1 VPGAIDLLAPKKV
14 ALVASNPATS
24 PTTGWPVGFWWAE
37 LTHPYWEFL
46 ERGFEVGVYSPDG
59 GELQGDKL
67 SDPRDASGYSADDLI
82 SLGFIN
88 SPDHRRL
95 VEQSKPI
102 AEIDVDDHDA
112 ILFIG
117 GQGPMVTFYDDE
129 RVHGVAAAFYDAGKV
144 TCVICHATC
153 LLLKARRADRNLI
166 VEGRT
171 WTGFANSEEDYAD
184 EVVGRPIQPFR
195 IEDQAKRLAGT
206 NFIVS
211 SRFKSHCVRDANLIT
226 GQQQFSGREAAQLV
240 IDAVGR

>member
-1 VPGAIDLLAPKKV
+1 MPGAIDLLAPKKV

-46 ERGFEVGVYSPDG
+46 ERGFDVGVYSPDG

-67 SDPRDASGYSADDLI
+67 SDPRDAGGYSADDLI

-88 SPDHRRL
+88 SPDHLRL

-102 AEIDVDDHDA
+102 AELDVDDHDA

-117 GQGPMVTFYDDE
+117 GQGPMVTFYDDQ

-153 LLLKARRADRNLI
+153 LLLKARRADGNLI

-184 EVVGRPIQPFR
+184 EFVGRPIQPFR
-195 IEDQAKRLAGT
+195 IEDQAKRLTDT
-206 NFIVS
+206 NFIVG
-211 SRFKSHCVRDANLIT
+211 SRFKSHCVRDGNLFT